1 MYTVELSLEL
11 YQESYHEDGLFTRNK
26 IESISSGAFPGAVP
40 RNALVL
46 ALRGH
51 GGTAPTAADCV
62 LGGHGAVFCVWVKP
76 IEIENGRPWSN

>member
-1 MYTVELSLEL
+1 MWFLRLIPQY
-11 YQESYHEDGLFTRNK
+11 
-26 IESISSGAFPGAVP
+26 
-40 RNALVL
+40 ALVL